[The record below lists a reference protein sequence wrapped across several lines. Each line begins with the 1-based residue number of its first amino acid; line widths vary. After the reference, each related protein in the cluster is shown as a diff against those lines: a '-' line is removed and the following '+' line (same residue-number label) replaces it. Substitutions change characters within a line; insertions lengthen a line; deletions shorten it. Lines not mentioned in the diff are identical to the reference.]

1 MRLSFN
7 NNWFCCSIDNSSQI
21 ELCKIKQNKG
31 VGNHSVITY
40 YDGKEVYSGSLT
52 QCQEWIK
59 THWIEKRYLE
69 QYGKAD

>member
-1 MRLSFN
+1 MRLSFD

-31 VGNHSVITY
+31 VGNHSIVTY

-52 QCQEWIK
+52 QCQDWIK
-59 THWIEKRYLE
+59 IHWIEKRYLDH
-69 QYGKAD
+69 YGRN